1 MSDILVI
8 NPNSSEAVTRSMD
21 ACLDLVRAGTPH
33 TIRCATIAEA
43 PSAIESQAD
52 IEKVEPLV
60 VKRVAAET
68 AAAYVIACFSDPG
81 VVAARS
87 RSTHPVIGIGEAGY
101 LAALGF
107 GGRFGIVSILENS
120 IPRHA
125 RHIEELGLSSRLAGD
140 RALGLGVAELSG
152 ESVVEA
158 VTAAG
163 RLLRDEDGAD
173 ALVLGCAGMG
183 QHRADVEAALD
194 IPVVDPVQ
202 AGAVLAASMLTLD
215 YNRCAA

>member
-1 MSDILVI
+1 
-8 NPNSSEAVTRSMD
+8 MD
-21 ACLDLVRAGTPH
+21 ACLDLVRAGTTH
-33 TIRCATIAEA
+33 TIRCVTIAEA
-43 PSAIESQAD
+43 PSAIERQAD
-52 IEKVEPLV
+52 IDSAEPLV

-68 AAAYVIACFSDPG
+68 AGAYVIACFSDPG
-81 VVAARS
+81 VAEARQVS
-87 RSTHPVIGIGEAGY
+87 ACPVIGIGEAGY

-107 GGRFGIVSILENS
+107 GGRFGVVSILESS

-125 RHIEELGLSSRLAGD
+125 RHIEKLGLSSRLAGD

-152 ESVVEA
+152 ERVVEA
-158 VTAAG
+158 VAAVG

-183 QHRADVEAALD
+183 QHRPEVEAALG

-202 AGAVLAASMLTLD
+202 AGAVSAASMLTLD